1 MRPPIIN
8 LLLTGLP
15 GCGKTTV
22 ICRVV
27 ELIASGCRKS
37 WSAVS
42 SRDERRR

>member
-22 ICRVV
+22 VRRVV
-27 ELIASGCRKS
+27 ELPGSRRLAGFSGHCP
-37 WSAVS
+37 
-42 SRDERRR
+42 